1 MEYTFFQ
8 TEQYNNKFLLI
19 ENGVNRIIE
28 IEIGN
33 YNLVTFLT
41 ELTVKLNDA
50 TSLYNYVISYIP
62 NANRLKYIATPK
74 PLVPLISI
82 VFQFNRNIIFNT
94 TGVDI
99 IESLNEMMGF
109 LDDAAIALS
118 LTATANGFTCES
130 TTPISMSPGVQ
141 NLYMVIN
148 NSCQNYAYTS
158 VDNTFSSSNILD
170 KIPIAT
176 PPFSTLFFFD
186 INSNFSTII
195 TNRYLDNLSFT
206 LFNEQFT
213 EITPRK
219 NYSFTIRIDIVVP
232 STNIDTKK
240 TLEQILDLKKMSF
253 INKKY
258 NILYCIIMRTNFKKV
273 GRRARNT
280 FKRVGTII
288 RKGASVI
295 RSILGT
301 IDNASGG
308 ALTAKLQ

>member
-1 MEYTFFQ
+1 MVYEIRKRFLFYLDTRYRSGGTLSRPVFTFPNNLIAIENEKIRLTLNEMSMECTFYQ
-8 TEQYNNKFLLI
+8 TEQYNNRFLLI

-28 IEIGN
+28 IDIGN

-41 ELTVKLNDA
+41 ELTIKLNDA

-62 NANRLKYIATPK
+62 NTNRLKYIATPK
-74 PLVPLISI
+74 PSVPLLSI
-82 VFQFNRNIIFNT
+82 VFQYNRADVFAT

-109 LDDAAIALS
+109 LDDATIVLS
-118 LTATANGFTCES
+118 LTATAAGFTCES

-148 NSCQNYAYTS
+148 NSCQNYANTS
-158 VDNTFSSSNILD
+158 VDNTFSSSNILA

-232 STNIDTKK
+232 STNIDNKN
-240 TLEQILDLKKMSF
+240 TLEQILDLKKLSF
-253 INKKY
+253 I
-258 NILYCIIMRTNFKKV
+258 
-273 GRRARNT
+273 
-280 FKRVGTII
+280 
-288 RKGASVI
+288 
-295 RSILGT
+295 
-301 IDNASGG
+301 
-308 ALTAKLQ
+308 

>member
-1 MEYTFFQ
+1 MVYEIRKTLLFFLDTRYRSGGSLSRPVFTFPNNLIAIEDEKIRLTLNEMSMEYTFYQ

-28 IEIGN
+28 VEIGN
-33 YNLVTFLT
+33 YNLVTFLN
-41 ELTVKLNDA
+41 ELTIKLNDA

-62 NANRLKYIATPK
+62 NTNRLKYIATPK
-74 PLVPLISI
+74 PSVPLLSI
-82 VFQFNRNIIFNT
+82 VFQYNRAVVFSS

-109 LDDAAIALS
+109 LDDATIVLS
-118 LTATANGFTCES
+118 LTPTANGFTS

-148 NSCQNYAYTS
+148 NSCQNYANTS
-158 VDNTFSSSNILD
+158 VDNTFSSSNILA

-232 STNIDTKK
+232 STNIDNKN

-253 INKKY
+253 INKK
-258 NILYCIIMRTNFKKV
+258 
-273 GRRARNT
+273 
-280 FKRVGTII
+280 
-288 RKGASVI
+288 
-295 RSILGT
+295 
-301 IDNASGG
+301 
-308 ALTAKLQ
+308 

>member
-1 MEYTFFQ
+1 MVYEIRKSFLFYLDTRYRSGGTLSRPVFTFPNNLIAIEDEKIRLTLNEMSMEYTFYQ
-8 TEQYNNKFLLI
+8 TEQYNNRFLLI

-28 IEIGN
+28 VEIGN

-62 NANRLKYIATPK
+62 NTNRLKYIATPK
-74 PLVPLISI
+74 PSVPLISI
-82 VFQFNRNIIFNT
+82 VFQYNRAVVFNT

-109 LDDAAIALS
+109 LDDATIVLS

-148 NSCQNYAYTS
+148 NSCQNYANTS
-158 VDNTFSSSNILD
+158 VDNTFSSSNILA

-232 STNIDTKK
+232 STNIDTKN
-240 TLEQILDLKKMSF
+240 TLEQILDLKKLSF
-253 INKKY
+253 INK
-258 NILYCIIMRTNFKKV
+258 R
-273 GRRARNT
+273 
-280 FKRVGTII
+280 
-288 RKGASVI
+288 
-295 RSILGT
+295 
-301 IDNASGG
+301 
-308 ALTAKLQ
+308 

>member
-1 MEYTFFQ
+1 MVYEIRKSFLFYLDTRYRSGGTLSRPVFTFPNNLIAIENEKIRLTLNEMSMEYTFYQ
-8 TEQYNNKFLLI
+8 TEQYNNRFLLI

-28 IEIGN
+28 VEIGN

-62 NANRLKYIATPK
+62 NTNRLKYIATPK
-74 PLVPLISI
+74 PSVPLISI
-82 VFQFNRNIIFNT
+82 VFQYNRAVVFNT

-109 LDDAAIALS
+109 LDDATIVLS

-148 NSCQNYAYTS
+148 NSCQNYANTS
-158 VDNTFSSSNILD
+158 VDNTFSSSNILA

-232 STNIDTKK
+232 SANIDTKN
-240 TLEQILDLKKMSF
+240 TLEEILDLKKLSF
-253 INKKY
+253 INK
-258 NILYCIIMRTNFKKV
+258 R
-273 GRRARNT
+273 
-280 FKRVGTII
+280 
-288 RKGASVI
+288 
-295 RSILGT
+295 
-301 IDNASGG
+301 
-308 ALTAKLQ
+308 

>member
-1 MEYTFFQ
+1 MVYEIRKSFLFYLDTRYRSGGTLSRPVFTFPNNLIAIEDEKIRLTLNEMSMEYTFYQ
-8 TEQYNNKFLLI
+8 TEQYNNRFLLI

-28 IEIGN
+28 VEIGN
-33 YNLVTFLT
+33 YNLVKFLT
-41 ELTVKLNDA
+41 ELTVKLYDA

-62 NANRLKYIATPK
+62 NTNRLKYIATPK
-74 PLVPLISI
+74 PSVPLISI
-82 VFQFNRNIIFNT
+82 VFQYNRGVVFNT

-109 LDDAAIALS
+109 LDDATIVLS

-148 NSCQNYAYTS
+148 NSCQNYANTS
-158 VDNTFSSSNILD
+158 VDNTFSSSNILA

-232 STNIDTKK
+232 STNIDTKN
-240 TLEQILDLKKMSF
+240 TLEQILDLKKLSF
-253 INKKY
+253 INKK
-258 NILYCIIMRTNFKKV
+258 
-273 GRRARNT
+273 
-280 FKRVGTII
+280 
-288 RKGASVI
+288 
-295 RSILGT
+295 
-301 IDNASGG
+301 
-308 ALTAKLQ
+308 

>member
-1 MEYTFFQ
+1 MFRYSMVYEIRKSFLFFLDTRYRSGGSLSRPVFTFPNNLIAIEDEKIRLTLNEMSMEYTFYQ
-8 TEQYNNKFLLI
+8 TEQYNNRFLLI

-28 IEIGN
+28 IDIGN

-41 ELTVKLNDA
+41 ELTIELNDA

-62 NANRLKYIATPK
+62 NTNRLKYIATPK
-74 PLVPLISI
+74 PAVPLLSI
-82 VFQFNRNIIFNT
+82 VFEYNRSTVFNT

-109 LDDAAIALS
+109 LDDATIVLS
-118 LTATANGFTCES
+118 LTATATAFTCES

-148 NSCQNYAYTS
+148 NSCQNYANTS
-158 VDNTFSSSNILD
+158 VDNTFSSSNILA

-232 STNIDTKK
+232 STNIDTKN
-240 TLEQILDLKKMSF
+240 TLEQILDLKKLSF
-253 INKKY
+253 INK
-258 NILYCIIMRTNFKKV
+258 R
-273 GRRARNT
+273 
-280 FKRVGTII
+280 
-288 RKGASVI
+288 
-295 RSILGT
+295 
-301 IDNASGG
+301 
-308 ALTAKLQ
+308 